1 MYICLAIILPFSL
14 LVQVI
19 SASVDG
25 SVRLWYRRTG
35 HFLDSLS
42 VCFSVY
48 LSLFVKRFSS
58 LLVQVIS
65 ASVDGSVRLWYRR
78 TGHFL
83 GYFGQYSA
91 FFRPKTPQLMKI
103 LTSDVPPVLP
113 SDIQGQFSFS
123 MAICI

>member
-1 MYICLAIILPFSL
+1 MINDLSNQFVHMLISPIL
-14 LVQVI
+14 
-19 SASVDG
+19 
-25 SVRLWYRRTG
+25 
-35 HFLDSLS
+35 
-42 VCFSVY
+42 
-48 LSLFVKRFSS
+48 RFEF
-58 LLVQVIS
+58 QVIS

-113 SDIQGQFSFS
+113 SDIQGRERLLLVKENY
-123 MAICI
+123 AIIAIGPLDC